1 MIRKLQV
8 KFVAM
13 CMVMVTAVLAV
24 VFFSAYASAQQNIQI
39 ISREVLQ
46 RVLRES
52 ASNAL
57 SRPDIGLDLGDRVV
71 QLPYFTVEVWQQ
83 ISGTYSAYVTGGT
96 YANLEDTEELTAIIT
111 DCLSQDRTEG
121 TVDSYNLR
129 YLRQDNGL
137 YQKLAFVDMSMEQA
151 TLREMMGSY
160 FQIGAASLLLL
171 LGVSILLAR
180 WATRP
185 VERAWRQQRQF
196 LSDASH
202 ELKTPL
208 TVILS
213 NAEML
218 QSADLPDRPARWSDN
233 IRSEAGRMKSLVE
246 EMLTLARADNAVR
259 TAVMETVSLTDVA
272 ADCAL
277 SFEPVAFEAGKPLRE
292 DLAGDVTV
300 LGDREKLRQVIAIL
314 LDNAVKYGAAGG
326 AVLDGIVQQNGDHL
340 PQLLPVSQH
349 RHVPG
354 QVLPQGLARLK
365 GHRLEGQCAVRRH
378 VGEGHRLHHRRADGV
393 VRTGQC
399 QHLLHQ
405 GFHAPGLGAD
415 VVAPPGG
422 PVGQVRRLEHLRV
435 GEDHRQRRFQLMG
448 GVGEELALLAPGP
461 LHRPGGPAGQ
471 EDGHA
476 QKQQQ
481 RRRADLKIG
490 AHHLPQGGLLHGHV
504 HKGQLLI
511 QSVVL
516 AEITQVVAVDGALRP
531 VLGEA
536 VGDDGGQLLR
546 VLQIGVGTAGDIG
559 AVRAADLLPHLHGE
573 VGQLDHPVPQVQP
586 DVRPGQGVGG
596 ALPQHPLEH
605 LPADDLD
612 VLLGGGVGGEEH
624 HRQHRR
630 HHDHA
635 HGHKFYL
642 QFTDHGQNTPFLSK
656 KMWKSGNQTGRV
668 RFPAP
673 PGSSP
678 PCGWCGSL
686 RRSADAPACAAERR
700 CRPPRCCPRRRTR
713 SPRSSAAASPW

>member
-71 QLPYFTVEVWQQ
+71 QLPYFTVEAWQQ

-326 AVLDGIVQQNGDHL
+326 AITLTLRKTDRQ
-340 PQLLPVSQH
+340 
-349 RHVPG
+349 
-354 QVLPQGLARLK
+354 ARLTVANP
-365 GHRLEGQCAVRRH
+365 GAPIPPEQLSRLFERFY
-378 VGEGHRLHHRRADGV
+378 RADDSRGE
-393 VRTGQC
+393 QS
-399 QHLLHQ
+399 
-405 GFHAPGLGAD
+405 GFGLGLPIA
-415 VVAPPGG
+415 AAIAA
-422 PVGQVRRLEHLRV
+422 EHR
-435 GEDHRQRRFQLMG
+435 
-448 GVGEELALLAPGP
+448 
-461 LHRPGGPAGQ
+461 
-471 EDGHA
+471 
-476 QKQQQ
+476 
-481 RRRADLKIG
+481 
-490 AHHLPQGGLLHGHV
+490 
-504 HKGQLLI
+504 
-511 QSVVL
+511 
-516 AEITQVVAVDGALRP
+516 GALKAESDASSTRFI
-531 VLGEA
+531 L
-536 VGDDGGQLLR
+536 
-546 VLQIGVGTAGDIG
+546 T
-559 AVRAADLLPHLHGE
+559 LPL
-573 VGQLDHPVPQVQP
+573 
-586 DVRPGQGVGG
+586 
-596 ALPQHPLEH
+596 
-605 LPADDLD
+605 
-612 VLLGGGVGGEEH
+612 
-624 HRQHRR
+624 
-630 HHDHA
+630 
-635 HGHKFYL
+635 
-642 QFTDHGQNTPFLSK
+642 K
-656 KMWKSGNQTGRV
+656 K
-668 RFPAP
+668 
-673 PGSSP
+673 
-678 PCGWCGSL
+678 
-686 RRSADAPACAAERR
+686 
-700 CRPPRCCPRRRTR
+700 
-713 SPRSSAAASPW
+713 